1 MRVSRS
7 GAVRSAM
14 SPHSKRLRR
23 RSSRVTIWLR
33 RPVGREHDLLALVVD
48 GVEGVEELLLR
59 PLLVRDELDVIDEQ
73 QVDAPVA
80 GPEVVDAALLDAG
93 DELVGEL
100 LAGDVDDPLARE
112 ASDDRVADGVHQVG
126 LAEAHAA
133 VQEQRV
139 VGVAGALRD
148 RQARGVREAVGGAD
162 DEGPERVARVEAD
175 RAALGAADATRL
187 EAHARGALA
196 RRRRRRRVSATRRPS
211 SLSARSDGATSR
223 TSNSSVTR

>member
-1 MRVSRS
+1 M
-7 GAVRSAM
+7 
-14 SPHSKRLRR
+14 RLRAPS
-23 RSSRVTIWLR
+23 SSRMLEATLR
-33 RPVGREHDLLALVVD
+33 AMNSSAWRADGHRLLLRLGAQDGDARLEVGHGQVRDEAPLEPAAQPLLQGRDLAWRPVGREHDLLALVVD

-80 GPEVVDAALLDAG
+80 GPEVVEAALLDAG

-112 ASDDRVADGVHQVG
+112 AGDDRVADGVHQVG

-139 VGVAGALRD
+139 VGVAGALGD
-148 RQARGVREAVGGAD
+148 RQARGVREAVGGA
-162 DEGPERVARVEAD
+162 
-175 RAALGAADATRL
+175 
-187 EAHARGALA
+187 
-196 RRRRRRRVSATRRPS
+196 RR
-211 SLSARSDGATSR
+211 
-223 TSNSSVTR
+223 